1 MSQRKIIHIDADC
14 FFAAVEMRDRP
25 ELRDVP
31 LAIGGPSSSRG
42 VISTANYNAREYG
55 VRSAMSSAHA
65 MRLCPQLTILP
76 GNMQKYREVSQ
87 QMRSVFHEFTDLIEP
102 LSLDEAYLDVTDV
115 TLCRGSATLMAEDI
129 RQKIFRI
136 TGITVSAGIASNKFL
151 AKVASDWNKPNGQFV
166 VTPEAQSEFVKTIP
180 IKNIWGL
187 GKVGQEKLNK
197 LDIETCLDLQQ
208 VEFEVLHKQFGSFAY
223 RLSQL
228 ALGIDER
235 EVQVNRIRKSLSVEH
250 TYDKDLQTM
259 DECLLQIPIL
269 MEELTRRM
277 SNKKEALH
285 PSKFYV
291 KVKFDNFQQTT
302 VEKAYQQGEEEAF
315 FIRLMSEA
323 IARQSRP
330 VRLLGLGYRLKS
342 DNVMQMQLPL
352 DDL

>member
-25 ELRDVP
+25 ELRAVP
-31 LAIGGPSSSRG
+31 LAIGGPSASRG
-42 VISTANYNAREYG
+42 VISTANYNARKYG

-65 MRLCPQLTILP
+65 VRLCPQLTIIP

-87 QMRSVFHEFTDLIEP
+87 QMRSVFNEFTDRIEP

-129 RQKIFRI
+129 RQKIFQI

-166 VTPEAQSEFVKTIP
+166 VTPESQSEFVKTIP

-187 GKVGQEKLNK
+187 GKVGQEKLHK
-197 LDIETCLDLQQ
+197 LNIETCLDLQQ
-208 VEFEVLHKQFGSFAY
+208 VDFTVLLKQFGSFAY

-259 DECLLQIPIL
+259 GECLLQIPIL

-302 VEKAYQQGEEEAF
+302 VEKTYQPGEEDTF
-315 FIRLMSEA
+315 FRMLMSEA

-342 DNVMQMQLPL
+342 DNAMQMQLPL
-352 DDL
+352 DE